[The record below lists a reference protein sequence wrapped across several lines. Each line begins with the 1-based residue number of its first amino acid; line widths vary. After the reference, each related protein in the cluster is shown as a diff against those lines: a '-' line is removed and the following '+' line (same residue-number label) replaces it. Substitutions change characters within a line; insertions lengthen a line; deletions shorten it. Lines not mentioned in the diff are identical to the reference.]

1 MDWLGQRLRPTGR
14 TSRAGYWRW
23 QAVLVA
29 CMGAVT
35 LATVLVIDAG
45 GPGFA
50 PFLLAIP
57 VLAAAILV
65 IIRRMHDRDRSGWW
79 ALLFIGAPLSLSGLA
94 DTLVQMRTPA
104 TSLAALALLLPALGF
119 DLWALLEF
127 GFLRGTRGPNRF
139 GPEPLSR

>member
-1 MDWLGQRLRPTGR
+1 MDWLVQRLRPAGR

-29 CMGAVT
+29 CMGVVI

-45 GPGFA
+45 GPGFV
-50 PFLLAIP
+50 PFLLIAP
-57 VLAAAILV
+57 LLMAAV
-65 IIRRMHDRDRSGWW
+65 FVSIRRMHDRNRSGWW
-79 ALLFIGAPLSLSGLA
+79 ALMFAAIPFSLVGAASALVETRQPAAILISLVP
-94 DTLVQMRTPA
+94 TLT
-104 TSLAALALLLPALGF
+104 GF
-119 DLWALLEF
+119 AFGAWSWLEF